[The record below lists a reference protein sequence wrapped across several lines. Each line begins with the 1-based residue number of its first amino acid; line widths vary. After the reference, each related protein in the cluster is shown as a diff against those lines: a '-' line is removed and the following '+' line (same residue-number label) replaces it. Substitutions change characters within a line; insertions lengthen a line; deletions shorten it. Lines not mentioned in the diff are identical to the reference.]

1 MTLEDSDLAPG
12 RAGEERTLF
21 PRSSSPPKCLFELER
36 AADGV
41 TSDCSPRWGPCL
53 TELPEAHDR
62 MTAQKARP
70 MKNSRGVQ
78 HVNRKRDVYYLHEG
92 ALTHSKGY

>member
-1 MTLEDSDLAPG
+1 
-12 RAGEERTLF
+12 
-21 PRSSSPPKCLFELER
+21 
-36 AADGV
+36 
-41 TSDCSPRWGPCL
+41 
-53 TELPEAHDR
+53 
-62 MTAQKARP
+62 